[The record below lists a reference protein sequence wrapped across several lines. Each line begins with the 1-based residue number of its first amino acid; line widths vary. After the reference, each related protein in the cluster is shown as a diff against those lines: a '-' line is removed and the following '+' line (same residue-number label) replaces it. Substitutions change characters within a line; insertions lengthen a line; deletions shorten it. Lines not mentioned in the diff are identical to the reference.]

1 MEQPHPRKAHGH
13 AVFVGGFDDV
23 VIPDGAAGLG
33 DVLHAGLAG
42 TLHIVAE
49 GEEGIGPAGDA
60 GLGGDPGL
68 FLLLC
73 QHLGLDGEGLLPHA
87 VRQNV
92 LILVGGVDIDG
103 VVPVRAADTLHK
115 LEPQDLGVLPEVPVV
130 GLVAGKTCAV
140 DAALLAGSHADGL
153 AVLHIAHGVGL
164 GILEG
169 DEGHDHVDLGLLG
182 QVLVLR
188 DDVGEQVLVDLEV
201 VAALLEGDAENVLV
215 LLGSGD
221 IVRVDLHHVVVALLL
236 GLQDLQGLVGITGG
250 NDAVGDL
257 VLQVPGGGG
266 VAHIG
271 EGRPVAI
278 RAQAVGAPG
287 TDVGTGDGGE
297 LCRLVHEVDFLIHIG
312 EGQAHGSAGRGDVL
326 ERSGGGQASGGL
338 ELLDQL
344 PGVQRVQKVDV
355 AGLAVEDGD
364 GQVAAVTHKDAGGL
378 LVGVA
383 AVFEFQFVHVSRS
396 FY

>member
-1 MEQPHPRKAHGH
+1 ML
-13 AVFVGGFDDV
+13 
-23 VIPDGAAGLG
+23 VI
-33 DVLHAGLAG
+33 
-42 TLHIVAE
+42 
-49 GEEGIGPAGDA
+49 
-60 GLGGDPGL
+60 
-68 FLLLC
+68 
-73 QHLGLDGEGLLPHA
+73 
-87 VRQNV
+87 
-92 LILVGGVDIDG
+92 
-103 VVPVRAADTLHK
+103 
-115 LEPQDLGVLPEVPVV
+115 
-130 GLVAGKTCAV
+130 
-140 DAALLAGSHADGL
+140 
-153 AVLHIAHGVGL
+153 
-164 GILEG
+164 
-169 DEGHDHVDLGLLG
+169 
-182 QVLVLR
+182 LVLR

-271 EGRPVAI
+271 EGRPVAV

-297 LCRLVHEVDFLIHIG
+297 LYRLVHEVDFLIHIG

-326 ERSGGGQASGGL
+326 EGGGGGQARGGL

-344 PGVQRVQKVDV
+344 PGVQGVQKVDV
-355 AGLAVEDGD
+355 AGLAVEDRD